1 MTASRRASLVR
12 WMANA
17 LYYGGL
23 VRPLSMAAGWVSAR
37 PAFPILCYHRV
48 NDDADPFF
56 PAVPVGVFERH
67 MAYVARTFRV
77 MTVEAIV
84 ERVRRG
90 SVPRN
95 TLAITFD
102 DGYRDNLTHA
112 APILARHG
120 LPATIYL
127 ATGLIGT
134 AEVAWFDR
142 MAMAFKT
149 TKAEAYVTPWRE
161 TLPLATSG
169 DRLRALDRMLGYFKR
184 LPDDDMRRS
193 VDGLLRALAVTDQKC
208 FKNLMLT
215 WDDVHALTGLG
226 FAVGAHT
233 VNHPILARVP
243 ARRAWTEI
251 FGSRTMIESALGRA
265 PKAFAYPNGRPEDYT
280 ATVRDLVREAGFT
293 SAVSTR
299 FGLNDRD
306 TSPYDLRRGGPW
318 ERDVPTFA
326 LKLALYRA
334 TAAA

>member
-1 MTASRRASLVR
+1 MTPARRASLVR
-12 WMANA
+12 WAANA
-17 LYYGGL
+17 LYYSGL
-23 VRPLSMAAGWVSAR
+23 VRPLSVAAGYVAGR
-37 PAFPILCYHRV
+37 PSFPILCYHRV
-48 NDDADPFF
+48 NDDGDPFF
-56 PAVPVGVFERH
+56 PAVPVTVFERH
-67 MAYVARTFRV
+67 MAYIARTFRV
-77 MTVEAIV
+77 MTVEALV
-84 ERVRRG
+84 ERMRRG

-95 TLAITFD
+95 ALAITFD

-149 TKAEAYVTPWRE
+149 TKADAYVTPWRE
-161 TLPLATSG
+161 ALPLVTRE
-169 DRLRALDRMLGYFKR
+169 DRLRALDRMLDYFKR
-184 LPDDDMRRS
+184 LPDDDMRVC
-193 VDGLLRALAVTDQKC
+193 VDSLLTVLGATDQKC

-226 FAVGAHT
+226 FTVGAHT

-280 ATVRDLVREAGFT
+280 ETVRHLVREAGFT
-293 SAVSTR
+293 CAVSTR
-299 FGLNDRD
+299 FGLNDRN
-306 TSPYDLRRGGPW
+306 TAPYDLRRGGPW
-318 ERDVPTFA
+318 EHDVPTFA
-326 LKLALYRA
+326 LKLAVYR
-334 TAAA
+334 TAVA